1 MNIGEV
7 VKTIKK
13 DYPSIS
19 ISRIRF
25 LEKEGLI
32 KPKRSSG
39 GTRIFSLKDIDRI
52 LKILDLQENQY
63 YSLKAIKNNL
73 SLISNKNLKK
83 ISIKEYNKHDI
94 LKLSGLNNSDFQQL
108 IKYEFENDQTVFD
121 LNDLERLKAWSYF
134 FDIGLHPRN
143 FTVLKSV
150 SDRMVGFIDHLTSNL
165 NDDDKATKEDIVDNL
180 SKIFKGQILKNQ

>member
-13 DYPSIS
+13 QYPSIS

-32 KPKRSSG
+32 KPKRSTG
-39 GTRIFSLKDIDRI
+39 GTRVFTSKDIDRI
-52 LKILDLQENQY
+52 LNILDLQENQY

-73 SLISNKNLKK
+73 NLISNKSFKK
-83 ISIKEYNKHDI
+83 ISIKEYSKHDM
-94 LKLSGLNNSDFQQL
+94 LKLSGLSNTDYEQL
-108 IKYEFENDQTVFD
+108 IKYEFENEPVIF
-121 LNDLERLKAWSYF
+121 LLEDLERLKAWSYF
-134 FDIGLHPRN
+134 FNIGLHPRN

-165 NDDDKATKEDIVDNL
+165 HDDDKIIKEDIVVNL

>member
-1 MNIGEV
+1 MNIGEAA
-7 VKTIKK
+7 KSIKK
-13 DYPSIS
+13 EYPSIS

-32 KPKRSSG
+32 KPKRSTG
-39 GTRIFSLKDIDRI
+39 GTRVFTLKDIERI

-73 SLISNKNLKK
+73 SLISNKSFKK
-83 ISIKEYNKHDI
+83 ISIKEYTKHDI
-94 LKLSGLNNSDFQQL
+94 LKLSGLNTLDYDQL
-108 IKYEFENDQTVFD
+108 IKYEFEVEQTIFY
-121 LNDLERLKAWSYF
+121 LEDLERLKAWSYF

-165 NDDDKATKEDIVDNL
+165 NDDDKVIKDDIVDNL

>member
-52 LKILDLQENQY
+52 QKILDLQENQY

-83 ISIKEYNKHDI
+83 ISIKEDNKHDI
-94 LKLSGLNNSDFQQL
+94 LKLSGINNSDFEQL

-165 NDDDKATKEDIVDNL
+165 NDDDIATKEDIVDNL

>member
-1 MNIGEV
+1 MNIGEAA
-7 VKTIKK
+7 KSIKK
-13 DYPSIS
+13 EYPSIS

-32 KPKRSSG
+32 KPKRSTG
-39 GTRIFSLKDIDRI
+39 GTRVFTLKDIERI

-73 SLISNKNLKK
+73 SLISNKSFKK
-83 ISIKEYNKHDI
+83 ISIKEYTKHDI
-94 LKLSGLNNSDFQQL
+94 LKLSGLNTLDYDQL
-108 IKYEFENDQTVFD
+108 IKYEFEVEQSIFY
-121 LNDLERLKAWSYF
+121 LEDLERLKAWSYF

-150 SDRMVGFIDHLTSNL
+150 SDRMIGFIDHLTSNL
-165 NDDDKATKEDIVDNL
+165 NDDDKVIKDDIVDNL

>member
-39 GTRIFSLKDIDRI
+39 GTRIFSLKDIERI

-73 SLISNKNLKK
+73 SLISSKNLKK
-83 ISIKEYNKHDI
+83 ISIKEYNKHEI
-94 LKLSGLNNSDFQQL
+94 LKLSGINNSDFEQL

-150 SDRMVGFIDHLTSNL
+150 SDRMVGFMDHLTSNL
-165 NDDDKATKEDIVDNL
+165 NDDDKVTKEDIVDNL

>member
-39 GTRIFSLKDIDRI
+39 ATRIFSLKDIDRI

-73 SLISNKNLKK
+73 SLISSKNLKK
-83 ISIKEYNKHDI
+83 ISIKEYNKHEI
-94 LKLSGLNNSDFQQL
+94 LKLSGINNSDFEQL

-143 FTVLKSV
+143 FTE
-150 SDRMVGFIDHLTSNL
+150 L
-165 NDDDKATKEDIVDNL
+165 NRD
-180 SKIFKGQILKNQ
+180 

>member
-32 KPKRSSG
+32 NPKRSSG

-94 LKLSGLNNSDFQQL
+94 LKLSGINNSDFEQL

>member
-1 MNIGEV
+1 MNIGEAA
-7 VKTIKK
+7 KSIKK
-13 DYPSIS
+13 EYPSIS

-32 KPKRSSG
+32 KPKRSTG
-39 GTRIFSLKDIDRI
+39 GTRVFTLKDIERI

-73 SLISNKNLKK
+73 SLISNKSFKK
-83 ISIKEYNKHDI
+83 ISIKEYTKHDI
-94 LKLSGLNNSDFQQL
+94 LKLSGLNTLDYDQL
-108 IKYEFENDQTVFD
+108 IKYEFEVEQSIFY
-121 LNDLERLKAWSYF
+121 LEDLERLKAWSYF

-165 NDDDKATKEDIVDNL
+165 NDDDKDIKDDIVDNL

>member
-1 MNIGEV
+1 MNIGEAA
-7 VKTIKK
+7 KSIKK
-13 DYPSIS
+13 EYPSIS

-32 KPKRSSG
+32 KPKRSTG
-39 GTRIFSLKDIDRI
+39 GTRVFTLKDIERI

-73 SLISNKNLKK
+73 SLISNKSFKK
-83 ISIKEYNKHDI
+83 ISIKEYTKHDI
-94 LKLSGLNNSDFQQL
+94 LKLSGLNTLDYDQL
-108 IKYEFENDQTVFD
+108 IKYEFEVEKSIFY
-121 LNDLERLKAWSYF
+121 LEDLERLKAWSYF
-134 FDIGLHPRN
+134 IDIGLHPRN

-165 NDDDKATKEDIVDNL
+165 NDDDKVIKDDIVDNL

>member
-1 MNIGEV
+1 M
-7 VKTIKK
+7 
-13 DYPSIS
+13 
-19 ISRIRF
+19 
-25 LEKEGLI
+25 
-32 KPKRSSG
+32 
-39 GTRIFSLKDIDRI
+39 
-52 LKILDLQENQY
+52 
-63 YSLKAIKNNL
+63 
-73 SLISNKNLKK
+73 NLKK

-94 LKLSGLNNSDFQQL
+94 LKLSGINNSDFQQL

-165 NDDDKATKEDIVDNL
+165 NDDDKVTKEDIVDNL

>member
-180 SKIFKGQILKNQ
+180 SKIFKGQILKSQ

>member
-1 MNIGEV
+1 MNIGEAA
-7 VKTIKK
+7 KSIKK
-13 DYPSIS
+13 EYPSIS

-32 KPKRSSG
+32 KPKRSTG
-39 GTRIFSLKDIDRI
+39 GTRVFTLKDIERI

-73 SLISNKNLKK
+73 SLISNKSFKK
-83 ISIKEYNKHDI
+83 ISIKEYTKHDI
-94 LKLSGLNNSDFQQL
+94 LKLSGLNTLDYDQL
-108 IKYEFENDQTVFD
+108 IKYEFEVEQSIFY
-121 LNDLERLKAWSYF
+121 LEDLERLKAWSYF

-165 NDDDKATKEDIVDNL
+165 NDDDKVIKDDIVDNL

>member
-94 LKLSGLNNSDFQQL
+94 LKLSGINNSDFEQL

>member
-32 KPKRSSG
+32 KPKRTSG

-52 LKILDLQENQY
+52 QKILDLQENQY

-94 LKLSGLNNSDFQQL
+94 LKLSGINNSDFQQL

>member
-39 GTRIFSLKDIDRI
+39 GTRIFSLKDIDWI

-94 LKLSGLNNSDFQQL
+94 LKLSGINNSDFEQL
-108 IKYEFENDQTVFD
+108 IKYEF
-121 LNDLERLKAWSYF
+121 
-134 FDIGLHPRN
+134 
-143 FTVLKSV
+143 
-150 SDRMVGFIDHLTSNL
+150 
-165 NDDDKATKEDIVDNL
+165 
-180 SKIFKGQILKNQ
+180 

>member
-94 LKLSGLNNSDFQQL
+94 LKLSGINNSDFQQL
-108 IKYEFENDQTVFD
+108 IKYEFEIDQTVFD

>member
-39 GTRIFSLKDIDRI
+39 ATRIFSLKDIDRI

-73 SLISNKNLKK
+73 SLISSKNLKK
-83 ISIKEYNKHDI
+83 ISIKEYNKHEI
-94 LKLSGLNNSDFQQL
+94 LKLSGINNSDFEQL

>member
-39 GTRIFSLKDIDRI
+39 ATRIFSLKDIYRI

-73 SLISNKNLKK
+73 SLISSKNLKK
-83 ISIKEYNKHDI
+83 ISIKEYNKHEI
-94 LKLSGLNNSDFQQL
+94 LKLSGINNSDFEQL

-150 SDRMVGFIDHLTSNL
+150 SDRMVGFMDHLTSNL
-165 NDDDKATKEDIVDNL
+165 NDDDKVTKEDIVDNL

>member
-13 DYPSIS
+13 QYPSIS

-32 KPKRSSG
+32 KPKRSTG
-39 GTRIFSLKDIDRI
+39 GTRVFTSKDIDRI
-52 LKILDLQENQY
+52 LNILDLQENQY

-73 SLISNKNLKK
+73 NLISNKSFKK
-83 ISIKEYNKHDI
+83 ISIKKYSKHDM
-94 LKLSGLNNSDFQQL
+94 LKLTGLSNTDYEQL
-108 IKYEFENDQTVFD
+108 IKYEFENEQVIF
-121 LNDLERLKAWSYF
+121 LLEDLERLKAWSYF
-134 FDIGLHPRN
+134 FNIGLHPRN

-165 NDDDKATKEDIVDNL
+165 HDDDKIIKEDIVVNL

>member
-1 MNIGEV
+1 MNIGEA

-13 DYPSIS
+13 EYPSIS

-73 SLISNKNLKK
+73 SLISNKSLKK

-94 LKLSGLNNSDFQQL
+94 LKLSGINNSDFQQL

>member
-13 DYPSIS
+13 EYPSIS

-73 SLISNKNLKK
+73 SLISNKSLKK

-94 LKLSGLNNSDFQQL
+94 LKLSGINNSDFQQL

-121 LNDLERLKAWSYF
+121 LYDLERLKAWSYF

>member
-13 DYPSIS
+13 EYPSIS

>member
-13 DYPSIS
+13 EYPSIS

-32 KPKRSSG
+32 KPKRSTG
-39 GTRIFSLKDIDRI
+39 GTRVFTSKDIDRI
-52 LKILDLQENQY
+52 LNILDLQENQY

-73 SLISNKNLKK
+73 NLISSKSFKK
-83 ISIKEYNKHDI
+83 ISIKEYSKHDM
-94 LKLSGLNNSDFQQL
+94 LKLSGLSNTDYEQL
-108 IKYEFENDQTVFD
+108 IKYEFENEQVIF
-121 LNDLERLKAWSYF
+121 LLEDLERLKAWSYF
-134 FDIGLHPRN
+134 FNIGLHPRN

-165 NDDDKATKEDIVDNL
+165 HDDDNIIKEDIVVNL

>member
-1 MNIGEV
+1 MNIGDV

-32 KPKRSSG
+32 NPKRSSG

-94 LKLSGLNNSDFQQL
+94 LKLSGINNSDFQQL

>member
-13 DYPSIS
+13 QYPSIS

-32 KPKRSSG
+32 KPKRSTG
-39 GTRIFSLKDIDRI
+39 GTRVFTSKDIDRI
-52 LKILDLQENQY
+52 LNILDLQENQF

-73 SLISNKNLKK
+73 NLISNKSFKK
-83 ISIKEYNKHDI
+83 ISIKEYSKHDT
-94 LKLSGLNNSDFQQL
+94 LKLTGLSNTDYAQL
-108 IKYEFENDQTVFD
+108 IKYEFENEQVIF
-121 LNDLERLKAWSYF
+121 LLEDLERLKAWSYF
-134 FDIGLHPRN
+134 FNIGLHPRN

-165 NDDDKATKEDIVDNL
+165 HDDDKIIKEDIVVNL

>member
-7 VKTIKK
+7 VKKIKK
-13 DYPSIS
+13 EYPSIS

-39 GTRIFSLKDIDRI
+39 GTRLFTIKDIERI

-73 SLISNKNLKK
+73 SLISNVNIKK
-83 ISIKEYNKHDI
+83 ISIKEYTKHDI
-94 LKLSGLNNSDFQQL
+94 LKLSGISSSNFAQL
-108 IKYEFENDQTVFD
+108 IKYEFEQEQSVYDSY
-121 LNDLERLKAWSYF
+121 DLERLKSWSYF

-150 SDRMVGFIDHLTSNL
+150 SDRMIGFIDHLSSNL
-165 NDDDKATKEDIVDNL
+165 NEDDNVIKQDIVDNL

>member
-32 KPKRSSG
+32 KPKRSTG
-39 GTRIFSLKDIDRI
+39 GTRVFTSKDIDRI
-52 LKILDLQENQY
+52 LNILDLQENQY

-73 SLISNKNLKK
+73 NLISNKSFKK
-83 ISIKEYNKHDI
+83 ISIKEYSKHDM
-94 LKLSGLNNSDFQQL
+94 LKLTGLSNTDYAQL
-108 IKYEFENDQTVFD
+108 IKYEFENEPVIF
-121 LNDLERLKAWSYF
+121 LLEDLERLKAWSYF
-134 FDIGLHPRN
+134 FNIGLHPRN

-165 NDDDKATKEDIVDNL
+165 HDDDKIIKEDIVVNL

>member
-32 KPKRSSG
+32 KPKRSTG
-39 GTRIFSLKDIDRI
+39 GTRVFTLKDIDRI
-52 LKILDLQENQY
+52 LNILDLQENQY

-83 ISIKEYNKHDI
+83 ISIKEYTKHDI
-94 LKLSGLNNSDFQQL
+94 LKLSGLSTNDYDEL
-108 IKYEFENDQTVFD
+108 IKYEFELEQNVFYIE
-121 LNDLERLKAWSYF
+121 DLERLKAWSYF
-134 FDIGLHPRN
+134 FDIG
-143 FTVLKSV
+143 SV
-150 SDRMVGFIDHLTSNL
+150 SYTHLRAHET
-165 NDDDKATKEDIVDNL
+165 
-180 SKIFKGQILKNQ
+180 

>member
-32 KPKRSSG
+32 KPKRSTG
-39 GTRIFSLKDIDRI
+39 GTRVFTLKDIDRI
-52 LKILDLQENQY
+52 LNILDLQENQY

-73 SLISNKNLKK
+73 SKLLKCNKNLINIKGKTADK
-83 ISIKEYNKHDI
+83 IGIFGKSEAIGCWATIN
-94 LKLSGLNNSDFQQL
+94 L
-108 IKYEFENDQTVFD
+108 IN
-121 LNDLERLKAWSYF
+121 
-134 FDIGLHPRN
+134 
-143 FTVLKSV
+143 
-150 SDRMVGFIDHLTSNL
+150 
-165 NDDDKATKEDIVDNL
+165 
-180 SKIFKGQILKNQ
+180 

>member
-13 DYPSIS
+13 EYPSIS

-32 KPKRSSG
+32 KPKRSTG
-39 GTRIFSLKDIDRI
+39 GTRVFTSKDIDRI
-52 LKILDLQENQY
+52 LNILDLQENQY

-73 SLISNKNLKK
+73 NLISSKSFKK
-83 ISIKEYNKHDI
+83 ISIKEYSKHDM
-94 LKLSGLNNSDFQQL
+94 LKLSGLSNTDYEQL
-108 IKYEFENDQTVFD
+108 IKYEFENEPVIF
-121 LNDLERLKAWSYF
+121 LLEDLERLKAWSYF
-134 FDIGLHPRN
+134 FNIGLHPRN

-165 NDDDKATKEDIVDNL
+165 HDDDNIIKEDIVVNL

>member
-94 LKLSGLNNSDFQQL
+94 LKLSGINNSDFQQL
-108 IKYEFENDQTVFD
+108 IKYEFEIDQTVFD

-165 NDDDKATKEDIVDNL
+165 NDDDKTTKEDIVDNL

>member
-39 GTRIFSLKDIDRI
+39 GTRIFSLKDLDRI

-94 LKLSGLNNSDFQQL
+94 LKLSGINNSDFQQL

-121 LNDLERLKAWSYF
+121 LYDLERLKAWSYF

>member
-13 DYPSIS
+13 QYPSIS

-32 KPKRSSG
+32 KPKRSTG
-39 GTRIFSLKDIDRI
+39 GTRVFTSKDIDRI
-52 LKILDLQENQY
+52 LNILDLQENQY

-73 SLISNKNLKK
+73 NLISNKSFKK
-83 ISIKEYNKHDI
+83 ISIKEYSKHDM
-94 LKLSGLNNSDFQQL
+94 LKLTGLSNTDYAQL
-108 IKYEFENDQTVFD
+108 IKYEFENEQVIF
-121 LNDLERLKAWSYF
+121 LLEDLERLKAWSYF
-134 FDIGLHPRN
+134 FNIGLHPRN

-165 NDDDKATKEDIVDNL
+165 HDDDKIIKEDIVVNL

>member
-94 LKLSGLNNSDFQQL
+94 LKLSGINNSDFQQL
-108 IKYEFENDQTVFD
+108 IKYEFENEQTVFD